1 MNKVSIGSLKPDS
14 YINKPVYLDELYILL
29 SPDVTVSN
37 ELIERLR
44 KWDYQEI
51 HTDGIPFE
59 GGITNNIP
67 EGTSTAI
74 LEISEKEIEAKNQ
87 SQKFF
92 DECVKFLVK
101 YYDNFRSMDV
111 LPLLPVSDKVKD
123 IIAELR
129 QQKHLLLN
137 VNPQLKE
144 SDSYIIFHSIK
155 TTFLVLSIADFLKFP
170 AHKQIEIG
178 IAAMLHKLGMLLLPS
193 QLYQKKGALTPK
205 ELQVIRTH
213 PVISYKTLKNAD
225 FHTSIYLAV
234 LEHHEHINGTG
245 YPRKITGDRISLYG
259 KILAVASAY
268 AAATTKR
275 PFREERDGHSGI
287 MDLLKSK
294 GSKYDEKIL
303 RSLVFVMSVY
313 PIGTFVQLSNM
324 VKGIVIKTNL
334 TTPQHPILKLL
345 IDEKGIPYS
354 NKPILQTRPEDE
366 IQITGTLKKE
376 EILIV
381 KEKLNLP

>member
-1 MNKVSIGSLKPDS
+1 MNKVSIESLKPDS
-14 YINKPVYLDELYILL
+14 YINKPVYLDEQYILL

-144 SDSYIIFHSIK
+144 SDSY
-155 TTFLVLSIADFLKFP
+155 
-170 AHKQIEIG
+170 
-178 IAAMLHKLGMLLLPS
+178 
-193 QLYQKKGALTPK
+193 
-205 ELQVIRTH
+205 
-213 PVISYKTLKNAD
+213 
-225 FHTSIYLAV
+225 
-234 LEHHEHINGTG
+234 
-245 YPRKITGDRISLYG
+245 
-259 KILAVASAY
+259 
-268 AAATTKR
+268 
-275 PFREERDGHSGI
+275 
-287 MDLLKSK
+287 
-294 GSKYDEKIL
+294 
-303 RSLVFVMSVY
+303 
-313 PIGTFVQLSNM
+313 
-324 VKGIVIKTNL
+324 
-334 TTPQHPILKLL
+334 
-345 IDEKGIPYS
+345 
-354 NKPILQTRPEDE
+354 
-366 IQITGTLKKE
+366 
-376 EILIV
+376 
-381 KEKLNLP
+381 